1 MFKGF
6 WEGSSREVRAEHTGR
21 GNDGDIITAGAGE
34 MVETNTKFYVK
45 YISIKILLEKD
56 QQFQLSFA
64 FHQQK
69 DFKILP
75 SGLP

>member
-1 MFKGF
+1 MVTPGLGQERLSRPETHF
-6 WEGSSREVRAEHTGR
+6 SS
-21 GNDGDIITAGAGE
+21 NDGDIITAGAGE

>member
-34 MVETNTKFYVK
+34 MVETNTKFYVN
-45 YISIKILLEKD
+45 YISIKILLE
-56 QQFQLSFA
+56 
-64 FHQQK
+64 
-69 DFKILP
+69 
-75 SGLP
+75 